1 MHSLSKRI
9 VTGNDARGRS
19 RAVINDGAARRG
31 LTAEIWRT
39 GSAAVAALTG
49 QVPPPSVALE
59 PPHGGSVFRFFQ
71 IGPEQNELHL
81 GKAEREQLYA
91 RHFQTMEAS
100 HCRPDTSRHPAMH
113 RTATVDYIVLLTGR
127 VTLLLDDDE
136 IDLEPFDVV
145 VQRGT
150 NHAWVNRGNIPAL
163 LLAVMIDAAEMRAE
177 RLSKYSGP

>member
-1 MHSLSKRI
+1 M
-9 VTGNDARGRS
+9 
-19 RAVINDGAARRG
+19 
-31 LTAEIWRT
+31 
-39 GSAAVAALTG
+39 
-49 QVPPPSVALE
+49 
-59 PPHGGSVFRFFQ
+59 
-71 IGPEQNELHL
+71 
-81 GKAEREQLYA
+81 

-100 HCRPDTSRHPAMH
+100 HCRPDTSRHPGMH

-163 LLAVMIDAAEMRAE
+163 LLTVMIDAAEMRAE
-177 RLSKYSGP
+177 RLTNQT